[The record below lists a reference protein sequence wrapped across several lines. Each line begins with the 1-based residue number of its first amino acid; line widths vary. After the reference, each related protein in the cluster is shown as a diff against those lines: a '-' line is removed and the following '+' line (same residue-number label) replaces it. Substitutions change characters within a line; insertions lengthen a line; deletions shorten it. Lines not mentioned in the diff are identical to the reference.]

1 MKKEQ
6 STKFLKLCLADA
18 LLKMMESNSYD
29 SININAICKQAGVG
43 RTTYYRYFDKKNSKE
58 DLLVFKIIYEWKAYT
73 ERHKEEAQQDSGI
86 VNLRFV
92 YENRKIFRLMYKNGL
107 ITALMKAFNQMSEL
121 PREKSSS
128 YLRSFFVYGYFGVF
142 YQWIEYDFDETPEQI
157 QQHIKDTILQG
168 LKEKEKQL

>member
-1 MKKEQ
+1 
-6 STKFLKLCLADA
+6 
-18 LLKMMESNSYD
+18 
-29 SININAICKQAGVG
+29 
-43 RTTYYRYFDKKNSKE
+43 
-58 DLLVFKIIYEWKAYT
+58 
-73 ERHKEEAQQDSGI
+73 
-86 VNLRFV
+86 
-92 YENRKIFRLMYKNGL
+92 MYKNGL

-128 YLRSFFVYGYFGVF
+128 YLRAFFVYGYFGVF